1 MAGVVLAFSN
11 HWLKNKSGWKD
22 FLVLNSVGFLSPKRS
37 NIVDCSCVL
46 HCRCIWCKKVR
57 IVRN

>member
-1 MAGVVLAFSN
+1 MGDEISSFMAGVVLAFST

-37 NIVDCSCVL
+37 NIVDCVFGV
-46 HCRCIWCKKVR
+46 KK
-57 IVRN
+57 